1 MLSKFKSGS
10 FFNDIFR
17 NFILLLLVPM
27 ITILFIFNHADKTVK
42 MQVQE
47 SASQNLNLYYE
58 QMEDIMKDMRA
69 TCYTILENS
78 DCKTYALDTMRE
90 YKLEIK
96 LKQKIYEFLQ
106 NLIDTR
112 YHDIFIY
119 YGRDNKCVSG
129 KYTALPAERY
139 YDAYYSETGKVGY
152 REEFL
157 DVIRTDTKQF
167 ACHVIRDYLGKEYLC
182 MTIKVQTKK
191 DAKNSYTICVVLAPE
206 YLNDTWPMRDIDTEG
221 IFLSYNSQDN
231 LILNNTPEFND
242 MEIVTELLGE
252 DTKSNTWLDN
262 EKYMICRRD
271 SEFIK
276 SKYFYIVPYESFWN
290 ELRQLRTYCFI
301 GISFCLIISI
311 YFAYRSAR
319 RTYNPI
325 GNIVEFI
332 HSKEGDAAIEEKKQP
347 EPDYIM
353 SYIKSNESRL
363 KEYKSGAREL
373 CLYNLL
379 EGKES
384 GVDRAKLTK
393 SGIDFPYKGFV
404 VCLFEIEMA
413 LEEIV
418 DLRHFIIKNVFEE
431 LGNTWGKAYFVE
443 FGKNR
448 CALLVNLDGSIK
460 DIEGILEEGQ
470 SFIKQYY
477 QIVLSIGLSNIH
489 ESMSEISEGYREAQE
504 ALRYRFLM
512 GRGCRIHYKD
522 IAGRNQ
528 NGQGSGENKI
538 YMLLLN
544 YIKGKKD
551 TCNVDDFVE
560 SLGYI
565 YEVNEEVSMD
575 IAHFFKNEVITA
587 LSKIMLLN
595 GYEKEQRKEIAKE
608 LTATDTLIEFKQ
620 KLSEQITRLCELNSY
635 KKPKMDICA
644 RTRSFIDEN
653 YSNTQLSVAMLGQAM
668 GMQAAH
674 LSKLFKES
682 YGISI
687 SDYIAQVRIEHA
699 KHMIKEKHMSVQETA
714 EQTGFISSHAFIRI
728 FKKLENMTP
737 GKYKELCEK

>member
-78 DCKTYALDTMRE
+78 NCKTYALDTMQE

-96 LKQKIYEFLQ
+96 LKRKIYEFLH

-129 KYTALPAERY
+129 KNTALPAERY
-139 YDAYYSETGKVGY
+139 YEAYYSETGKVGY
-152 REEFL
+152 RDEFL

-182 MTIKVQTKK
+182 MTIKVQNNK
-191 DAKNSYTICVVLAPE
+191 DTKNSYTICVVLAPE

-231 LILNNTPEFND
+231 LILNNAPEFHD
-242 MEIVTELLGE
+242 MGIVTDLLGE

-271 SEFIK
+271 SEIIK
-276 SKYFYIVPYESFWN
+276 NKYLYIVPYESFWN
-290 ELRQLRTYCFI
+290 ELRQLRTYCFV
-301 GISFCLIISI
+301 GIAVCLVISI

-332 HSKEGDAAIEEKKQP
+332 HSKEGGTAIEEKKQA

-373 CLYNLL
+373 YLYNLL
-379 EGKES
+379 EGKQN
-384 GVDRAKLTK
+384 GVDDAALTK
-393 SGIDFPYKGFV
+393 SGITFPYKEFA

-413 LEEIV
+413 LEEIA
-418 DLRHFIIKNVFEE
+418 DLRHFIIKNVFEG
-431 LGNTWGKAYFVE
+431 LGNTWGRAYFVE

-448 CALLVNLDGSIK
+448 CALLVNMDGG
-460 DIEGILEEGQ
+460 IENIESILEEGQ
-470 SFIKQYY
+470 AFIKQYY
-477 QIVLSIGLSNIH
+477 QIVLSIGLSSIH
-489 ESMSEISEGYREAQE
+489 ENMSEISDAYKEAQE

-512 GRGCRIHYKD
+512 GRGCQIHYKD
-522 IAGRNQ
+522 IAGRNL
-528 NGQGSGENKI
+528 NRQGSGENKI

-544 YIKGKKD
+544 YIKGEKE
-551 TCNVDDFVE
+551 TCDVEGFVE

-595 GYEKEQRKEIAKE
+595 GYEKEQQKVIAEE
-608 LTATDTLIEFKQ
+608 LTATDTLMEFKQ
-620 KLSEQITRLCELNSY
+620 KLSEQITRLYELNSC
-635 KKPKMDICA
+635 KKPKTDICA

-653 YSNTQLSVAMLGQAM
+653 YSNTQLSVAMIGQTM

-699 KHMIKEKHMSVQETA
+699 KRMIKEQHMSVQDTA
-714 EQTGFISSHAFIRI
+714 ERAGFINSHAFIRI
-728 FKKLENMTP
+728 FKKLENITP

>member
-1 MLSKFKSGS
+1 
-10 FFNDIFR
+10 
-17 NFILLLLVPM
+17 
-27 ITILFIFNHADKTVK
+27 
-42 MQVQE
+42 
-47 SASQNLNLYYE
+47 
-58 QMEDIMKDMRA
+58 MKDMRA
-69 TCYTILENS
+69 TCYTILGNS
-78 DCKTYALDTMRE
+78 DCKTYALDTMQE

-96 LKQKIYEFLQ
+96 LKRKIYEFLQ

-139 YDAYYSETGKVGY
+139 YAAYYSETGKVGY
-152 REEFL
+152 RDEFL
-157 DVIRTDTKQF
+157 DVIRTETKQF

-231 LILNNTPEFND
+231 LILNNAPEFND
-242 MEIVTELLGE
+242 MDIVTELLDE

-271 SEFIK
+271 SEIIK
-276 SKYFYIVPYESFWN
+276 NKYFYIVPYESFWN

-301 GISFCLIISI
+301 GIAFCLVISI

-332 HSKEGDAAIEEKKQP
+332 RSKEDAVVIEDKKEP

-384 GVDRAKLTK
+384 GVDRATLTK
-393 SGIDFPYKGFV
+393 SGIDFPHKGFV
-404 VCLFEIEMA
+404 VCLFEIEMT
-413 LEEIV
+413 LEEIA

-431 LGNTWGKAYFVE
+431 LGNAWARAYFLE

-448 CALLVNLDGSIK
+448 CALLVNLDGGIK
-460 DIEGILEEGQ
+460 DIVGILEEGQ
-470 SFIKQYY
+470 AFIKQYY
-477 QIVLSIGLSNIH
+477 QIVLSIGLSGIH
-489 ESMSEISEGYREAQE
+489 ENMSELSEAYREAQE
-504 ALRYRFLM
+504 ALRYRFLR
-512 GRGCRIHYKD
+512 GRGCQIHYKD
-522 IAGRNQ
+522 IAGRNLT
-528 NGQGSGENKI
+528 GQGGGENKI

-544 YIKGKKD
+544 YIKGEKD
-551 TCNVDDFVE
+551 TCDVDDFVE

-595 GYEKEQRKEIAKE
+595 GYEKEQQRDIVKE
-608 LTATDTLIEFKQ
+608 LTATDTFIEFKQ
-620 KLSEQITRLCELNSY
+620 KLSEQITRLCELNSC
-635 KKPKMDICA
+635 KKPKTDICT

-699 KHMIKEKHMSVQETA
+699 KRMIKEQHMSVQDTA
-714 EQTGFISSHAFIRI
+714 ERAGFINSHAFIRV
-728 FKKLENMTP
+728 FKKLENITP